1 MGKMIDHL
9 AGGRGHQVVARIDA
23 ATQSPPFGEMDVA
36 IDFSQPEA
44 AVANIRQCLENG
56 IPVVSGTTGWLE
68 HYEEITDLCRKV
80 DGAFLYASN
89 FSLGM
94 NLFFEL
100 NSYLARLM
108 SGIPGYAVQM
118 TEIHHTRKL
127 DAPSG
132 TAISLAEDIIANSD
146 YGRWDASATDPETIP
161 IRSEREGDTP
171 GTHRVVYG
179 SKVDS
184 IEIQH
189 TAHNREAL
197 SLSLTIPSLPSPFL
211 FSPLPSLLLF
221 LPSLPFLPLSCSQNK
236 QDGL

>member
-1 MGKMIDHL
+1 MKIGLFGYGTMGRMIDRM
-9 AGGRGHQVVARIDA
+9 ADGRGHQVVARIDT
-23 ATQSPPFGEMDVA
+23 ATQAPPFQEMDVA

-44 AVANIRQCLENG
+44 AVTNIRQCLENG
-56 IPVVSGTTGWLE
+56 VPVVSGTTGWLE
-68 HYEEITDLCRKV
+68 HYPEITDLCHKV

-100 NSYLARLM
+100 NAYLAKLM

-132 TAISLAEDIIANSD
+132 TAISLAEGIIANSD
-146 YGRWDASATDPETIP
+146 YECWDSRATDPATIP

-179 SKVDS
+179 STVDS

-189 TAHNREAL
+189 TAHNREGFAL
-197 SLSLTIPSLPSPFL
+197 GA
-211 FSPLPSLLLF
+211 LLAAEWIAGKKGIFDMKDVLN
-221 LPSLPFLPLSCSQNK
+221 LR
-236 QDGL
+236 